1 MGGTEGN
8 AAMPD
13 RYAKGPYS
21 SSAAAGA
28 SAPPPVPPRL
38 PPPAIDRTGL
48 AILLMCITS
57 FLFAMQDG
65 FSRVLG
71 EGYPPVLV
79 VMIRYWVFAVFVIA
93 LVSRQPGG
101 LKRAMR
107 TKRPVTQIFRGVL
120 LVLEVLIMVE
130 AFVRLGLVETHAVFT
145 AYPLLVAALSGPVLG
160 EKVGWRRWTA
170 IGVGFI
176 GILVIL
182 QPGSGVLRIEALLPF
197 AAALMFALYGLLTR
211 HVARDD
217 PSMVSFFWTGTAGA
231 VAITLIGIWEWQ
243 WLAPLDWVW
252 MAGLC
257 ICGMTSH
264 YLMIRAYELAEASAL
279 QPFAY
284 TQLVWVSII
293 GVTIFGEALR
303 PNVIAGTVIVV
314 VAGLFTLWRARVK
327 SAT

>member
-1 MGGTEGN
+1 
-8 AAMPD
+8 MPD
-13 RYAKGPYS
+13 DKNAPPYAA
-21 SSAAAGA
+21 SAASA
-28 SAPPPVPPRL
+28 SAPPPIPPSTR
-38 PPPAIDRTGL
+38 PPVRDRTGL
-48 AILLMCITS
+48 AILLMCLVS
-57 FLFAMQDG
+57 FIFALQDG

-101 LKRAMR
+101 LKRAVR
-107 TKRPVTQIFRGVL
+107 TRRPLTQIFRGVI
-120 LVLEVLIMVE
+120 LVAEVLIMVE

-170 IGVGFI
+170 IGIGFI

-182 QPGSGVLRIEALLPF
+182 QPGSGVMRIEALLPF

-211 HVARDD
+211 HVSRDD
-217 PSMVSFFWTGTAGA
+217 PPIVSFFWTGIAGA
-231 VAITLIGIWEWQ
+231 VAITLVGIWEWQ
-243 WLAPLDWVW
+243 WLAPVDWLW
-252 MAGLC
+252 MACLC
-257 ICGMTSH
+257 AAGMTSH
-264 YLMIRAYELAEASAL
+264 YLMIRAYEMAEASAL

-293 GVTIFGEALR
+293 GVVVFGEVLR
-303 PNVIAGTVIVV
+303 PNVVIGTGIVV
-314 VAGLFTLWRARVK
+314 CAGLFTLWRMRRK
-327 SAT
+327 SA